1 MVYERFCKIVNQ
13 VDLVIFSDFSYGNL
27 PSELVR
33 KIVKLAEENNVLIA
47 ADSQSSS
54 QVGTLSKFSG
64 AFLVTP
70 TEREARVEVR
80 DQSSGLVI
88 LLDELRDYLK
98 ARNVFLKL
106 GPDGILIR
114 GQGLNGE
121 LLPIEQVEPSNT
133 KPVDVSGAGDSV
145 LAASA
150 LALAGGFDIYQS
162 ALLGSFIAGIQVG
175 RLGNVPVKQSEI
187 EWHLDN

>member
-1 MVYERFCKIVNQ
+1 M
-13 VDLVIFSDFSYGNL
+13 

-33 KIVKLAEENNVLIA
+33 KIVKLAEENSVLIA

-54 QVGTLSKFSG
+54 QVGNLSKFSG

-70 TEREARVEVR
+70 TEREARVELR

-88 LLDELRDYLK
+88 LLDELREYLK
-98 ARNVFLKL
+98 ARNVLLKL

-114 GQGLNGE
+114 GLGLKGE
-121 LLPIEQVEPSNT
+121 LLPTERVEPSNT

-145 LAASA
+145 LATSA
-150 LALAGGFDIYQS
+150 LALAGGFNIYQS

-175 RLGNVPVKQSEI
+175 RLGNVPVHHMEVERYLS
-187 EWHLDN
+187 N

>member
-1 MVYERFCKIVNQ
+1 MVYEEFCKIVNQ

-33 KIVKLAEENNVLIA
+33 KIVKLAEENSVLIA

-54 QVGTLSKFSG
+54 QVGNLSKFSG

-70 TEREARVEVR
+70 TEREARVELR

-88 LLDELRDYLK
+88 LLDELREYLK
-98 ARNVFLKL
+98 ARNVLLKL

-114 GQGLNGE
+114 GLGLKGE
-121 LLPIEQVEPSNT
+121 LLPTERVEPSNT
-133 KPVDVSGAGDSV
+133 NPIDISGAGDSV
-145 LAASA
+145 LAAGA

-162 ALLGSFIAGIQVG
+162 ALVGSFIAGIQVG
-175 RLGNVPVKQSEI
+175 RLGNVPVNRNEI
-187 EWHLDN
+187 ERYINN